1 MSAGVGSPERIG
13 IGALWYRC
21 ARDKGG
27 AAMYRQRPAPFYPA
41 QVSQGDMAEA
51 QVSPDGRLPFS
62 FRDLSG
68 GAGLAVTPLQ
78 GDSDRYDR
86 TGDLEGEGVDATLT
100 PEGPVI
106 LSARLRT
113 LPMPGAEPADHLVG
127 SLWKNRNQPAYFAM
141 GRYVYAFNGATWGL
155 VGDLGAGLS
164 ATGDMAHFR
173 GTSAADTWYCPVGYG
188 APLRYSADQGVTWAA
203 VDPSGDVTNV
213 QSLVELDG
221 EIVMA
226 MRSPRAGDAMI
237 GVFDNGTGVPTLFN
251 VIDPI
256 GDSDTPIS
264 RLIAFNGRL
273 LVIKDSEGV
282 FLLDEQRR
290 TLEQD
295 LFPEL
300 RGQRIYY
307 LGITV
312 WRGLLWLPTDTALY
326 AITPGLSLQAVGPEQ
341 TETGYI
347 APEAPRG
354 PITALAG
361 DAHNL
366 YAFRES
372 RTGPGWVYK
381 ANVAV
386 SSGGVE
392 EVAWHPWQCQAV
404 SHCRAMR
411 VVSPNND
418 GPRLVWGRMLPVG
431 TGTPPVPAD
440 RFTVGWCKL
449 PRKGRDPRLDA
460 EYPYAPGGT
469 LYYSRLIAR
478 FPGIDKSF
486 YGITP
491 LCAPLDLKVD
501 GQTTTS
507 AQAIRVLY
515 KLDVQPVDATATHG
529 YYLGRV
535 QTAGTGTREPF
546 VLFGRGLDT
555 GIRLSSSD
563 ETTTPQVYSVT
574 IDYNLNPLVVWRH
587 EMTLDLSS
595 GAYAGSGL
603 DGFGDPLTPVNAL
616 ILLRQLPGVPGN
628 IALTDLWGQPY
639 DVSIPIDGVA
649 LRSANPEEV
658 GYSGEIPLLVDVVAV
673 EQASR
678 LTGTWGK
685 VALMTWQQVSQY
697 LWGQLPTLG

>member
-1 MSAGVGSPERIG
+1 MATLGLPERVG
-13 IGALWYRC
+13 LGALWYRI
-21 ARDKGG
+21 ARSKEG
-27 AAMYRQRPAPFYPA
+27 APMYRQRPAPFYPA

-68 GAGLAVTPLQ
+68 GAGLSVTPLV
-78 GDSDRYDR
+78 GDVDRYDR
-86 TGDLEGEGVDATLT
+86 TGDVEGEGVDCSLT
-100 PEGPVI
+100 PEGPTI
-106 LSARLRT
+106 LAARLHQQV
-113 LPMPGAEPADHLVG
+113 LPGAEPGDHLVG
-127 SLWKNRNQPAYFAM
+127 SLWKNRTEPAYFAM
-141 GRYVYAFNGATWGL
+141 GRYVYAFDGVTWTL
-155 VGDLGAGLS
+155 RGDLGAGTAAS
-164 ATGDMAHFR
+164 GDLAHFR
-173 GTSAADTWYCPVGYG
+173 GTTPTDTWYAPVGYG
-188 APLRYSADQGVTWAA
+188 ATMRFSSDLGVTWAP
-203 VDPSGDVTNV
+203 VDPSGDVNQV

-226 MRSPRAGDAMI
+226 MKSPRQGNAQI
-237 GVFDNGTGVPTLFN
+237 GIFDNGSGVPALFN

-256 GDSDTPIS
+256 GDSNTPIS
-264 RLIAFNGRL
+264 RLVAFNGRI

-282 FLLDEQRR
+282 FLLDDQRR

-300 RGQRIYY
+300 RGLRIYY

-312 WRGLLWLPTDTALY
+312 WRGVLWLPTDTGLY
-326 AITPGLSLQAVGPEQ
+326 AITPGFALQTVGPEQ
-341 TETGYI
+341 TESGYL
-347 APEAPRG
+347 APSAPRG

-386 SSGGVE
+386 SGGGVE
-392 EVAWHPWQCQAV
+392 EIAWHPWQCQRIA
-404 SHCRAMR
+404 HCRTMR
-411 VVSPNND
+411 VVWPSDN
-418 GPRLVWGRMLPVG
+418 GPRLVFDRMLPAG
-431 TGTPPVPAD
+431 TGTPPSGAD
-440 RFTVGWCKL
+440 RYTVGWSKL
-449 PRKGRDPRLDA
+449 PRKGRDPRLDS
-460 EYPYAPGGT
+460 EYLYAPGGT

-486 YGITP
+486 YGVTP

-501 GQTTTS
+501 GITPTS
-507 AQAIRVLY
+507 AQSLRVLY
-515 KLDVQPVDATATHG
+515 KLDVQPTDDTPAHG
-529 YYLGRV
+529 YYLGVV

-555 GIRLSSSD
+555 GIRLASSD
-563 ETTTPQVYSVT
+563 ETTTPQLYSAT

-587 EMTLDLSS
+587 EITLDLSS

-603 DGFGDPLTPVNAL
+603 DGFGDPLTPKNAL

-628 IALTDLWGQPY
+628 IALTDLWGLPY

-649 LRSANPEEV
+649 LRSASFEEA
-658 GYSGEIPLLVDVVAV
+658 GYNAEIPLLVDVVAV

-678 LTGTWGK
+678 LSGTWGT
-685 VALMTWQQVSQY
+685 VALMTWGQVAQY
-697 LWGQLPTLG
+697 TWGQLPTLG